1 MPPFTYSYGIM
12 TSGNDVSAE
21 SEENMKKNTADMIIE
36 EDIGEMI
43 DLLLN
48 TENIR
53 KAYCRRD
60 RHKWINNVRDEFL
73 RDGLRH
79 LDEQM
84 LSIIE
89 DLVFEEMTLY
99 EVSLHQGMDM
109 DEVCEKIEESR
120 EILIRFV

>member
-1 MPPFTYSYGIM
+1 
-12 TSGNDVSAE
+12 
-21 SEENMKKNTADMIIE
+21 MKKNTADMIIE